1 MSGGHF
7 DYNQYQ
13 IEDIAEHLE
22 RDIAD
27 IEYARNIGKV
37 KKKEICGHLLD
48 MDGRKTYPTWF
59 MDRISRYDDR
69 EQLIRSLKRSG
80 DIIEKDGKI
89 YVENCNGSG
98 LCEVVVYENEIEAWA
113 DGEWHFDVED
123 SSVLDDMKKG
133 LIALKVAAIYAHRID
148 WLLSGDDGEE
158 SFKRRLKE
166 ELDALYSK
174 PLIDYEYWNNV
185 REENRIE

>member
-7 DYNQYQ
+7 DYHQYH
-13 IEDIAEHLE
+13 ISDIAEHLE

-27 IEYARNIGKV
+27 IEYARDIGKV

-48 MDGRKTYPTWF
+48 MDGRKVYPSWF

-89 YVENCNGSG
+89 YVENCNGPG
-98 LCEVVVYENEIEAWA
+98 LCEVVVYESESEVWA
-113 DGEWHFDVED
+113 DGNWHFDVED

-133 LIALKVAAIYAHRID
+133 LVALKVAAIYAQRID

>member
-1 MSGGHF
+1 M
-7 DYNQYQ
+7 
-13 IEDIAEHLE
+13 E

-27 IEYARNIGKV
+27 IEYARDIGKV

-48 MDGRKTYPTWF
+48 MDGRKVYPSWF

-89 YVENCNGSG
+89 YVENCNGPG
-98 LCEVVVYENEIEAWA
+98 LCEVVVYENESEVWA

-133 LIALKVAAIYAHRID
+133 LVALKVAAIYAQRID

>member
-7 DYNQYQ
+7 DYHQYH
-13 IEDIAEHLE
+13 ISDIAEHLE

-27 IEYARNIGKV
+27 IEYARDIGKV

-48 MDGRKTYPTWF
+48 MDGRKVYPTWF

-89 YVENCNGSG
+89 YVENCNGPG
-98 LCEVVVYENEIEAWA
+98 LCEVVVYESESEVWA
-113 DGEWHFDVED
+113 DGKWHFDVED

-133 LIALKVAAIYAHRID
+133 LVALKVAAIYAQRID

-166 ELDALYSK
+166 ELDELDSK
-174 PLIDYEYWNNV
+174 PLIDYERWQRY
-185 REENRIE
+185 REENK

>member
-7 DYNQYQ
+7 DYHQYH
-13 IEDIAEHLE
+13 ISDIAEHLE

-27 IEYARNIGKV
+27 IEYARDIGKV

-48 MDGRKTYPTWF
+48 MDGRKAYPSWF

-89 YVENCNGSG
+89 YVENCNGPG
-98 LCEVVVYENEIEAWA
+98 LCEVVVYESESEVWA
-113 DGEWHFDVED
+113 DGKWHFDVED

-133 LIALKVAAIYAHRID
+133 LVALKVAAIYAQRID

>member
-7 DYNQYQ
+7 DYHQYH
-13 IEDIAEHLE
+13 ISDIAEHLE

-27 IEYARNIGKV
+27 IEYARDIGKV

-48 MDGRKTYPTWF
+48 MDGRKVYPSWF

-69 EQLIRSLKRSG
+69 EQLIRSLKKSG

-89 YVENCNGSG
+89 YVENCNGPG
-98 LCEVVVYENEIEAWA
+98 LCEVVVYESESEVWA
-113 DGEWHFDVED
+113 DGNWHFDVED

-133 LIALKVAAIYAHRID
+133 LVALKVAAIYAQRID

-174 PLIDYEYWNNV
+174 PLIDYEYWNNA